1 MSILSDKSYPS
12 DVAGLAEGNPDNWVI
27 RREMKKLSVYPN
39 FEIVDRN
46 TIIPIVKDGET
57 PKTGK
62 NYTLEGTFFILVLKK
77 VSRSPGLTVK
87 ELVDQLLSENDGYI
101 FGEEQRREFE
111 DRVLWTLA
119 NLAEKQLVKLI

>member
-27 RREMKKLSVYPN
+27 RREMEKLSVYPN

-46 TIIPIVKDGET
+46 TIAPIVKDGET
-57 PKTGK
+57 PKRGK
-62 NYTLEGTFFILVLKK
+62 NYTPEGTFFILVLKK

>member
-27 RREMKKLSVYPN
+27 RREMEKLSVYPN

-46 TIIPIVKDGET
+46 TIAPIMKDGET

>member
-1 MSILSDKSYPS
+1 MSLLSDKSYPS

-27 RREMKKLSVYPN
+27 RREMEKLSVYPN
-39 FEIVDRN
+39 FEIIDRN

-62 NYTLEGTFFILVLKK
+62 NYTLEGTFFILALKK